1 MITKNIHHPPSKKC
15 WNCACELLEEQ
26 IDKHNFIERYKVYKC
41 YLCGRHLKYSFDWE
55 YWEERNRIVT
65 SIYRKYKS
73 FLNDFEKSF
82 LTNILNFQVC
92 SKKQEQILQNIRKK
106 YEDFEY

>member
-1 MITKNIHHPPSKKC
+1 MITKYLHHPPSKKC

-41 YLCGRHLKYSFDWE
+41 YLCGRHLKYYFDWE

-92 SKKQEQILQNIRKK
+92 SKKQERILQNIRKK